1 MGEDSV
7 FSFLT
12 SFVTGQLLRPL
23 LARSALHPSF
33 PHFFLSRSVFLC
45 DLSSLFLCPRAGQ
58 HGVGEAG
65 GGGEEG
71 GDGCDATVQG
81 SPVREAEAEERK
93 DSPTPLPEVGPTT
106 PSSTQGT

>member
-12 SFVTGQLLRPL
+12 SFVTGQL

-93 DSPTPLPEVGPTT
+93 DSPTPLPEDGPTT